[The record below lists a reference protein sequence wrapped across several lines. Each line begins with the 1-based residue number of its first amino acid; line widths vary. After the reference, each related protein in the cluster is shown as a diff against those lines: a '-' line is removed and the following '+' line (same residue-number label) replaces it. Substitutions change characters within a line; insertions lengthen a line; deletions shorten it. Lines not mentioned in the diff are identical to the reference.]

1 MDLYETLRGD
11 ILDGRLPSGT
21 LLLQTDLARRF
32 AVSRIPVRDALQ
44 RLAAARLVTVEP
56 NRGARV
62 IALTEAE
69 LAEIWD
75 MRALLEADLA
85 RRATGLAGPADHD
98 EVEHALRRAELEAG
112 RPGWRAGDLLFHE
125 TLHAAA
131 GRPRQ
136 TALVREL
143 RETCAVH
150 VADYDALIAETPRWL
165 ADHRAIFAAFR
176 AGDAETAARL
186 VSTHVSEAGAHL
198 LARRGSPSGAASN
211 RVLDHG
217 EEGL

>member
-44 RLAAARLVTVEP
+44 RLAAARLVTVVP

-62 IALTEAE
+62 IALPKAE

-85 RRATGLAGPADHD
+85 RRATVLARPEDHA
-98 EVEHALRRAELEAG
+98 EVEHALARAELEAG
-112 RPGWRAGDLLFHE
+112 RPGWREGDLGFHE
-125 TLHAAA
+125 ALYAAA

-150 VADYDALIAETPRWL
+150 VADYDALIEETPRWL
-165 ADHRAIFAAFR
+165 ADHRAILAAFR
-176 AGDAETAARL
+176 AGDAEAAARL
-186 VSTHVSEAGAHL
+186 TAAHVLGAGAHL
-198 LARRGSPSGAASN
+198 LARLPPSPGGAST
-211 RVLDHG
+211 RVLDRD
-217 EEGL
+217 EKPL